1 MKSYLQESDKE
12 NQTSVSNSIETLN
25 EVTFESDESVLS
37 NQSTLSTLDYEPI
50 SDPFEK
56 LKNTRLKSPNRLIIA
71 QLNINSLRNKF
82 DSLVRMLHNNLDILL
97 ISETKIDSSFPG
109 KSAESVVNNLEQSST
124 ILFKWLNNNYM
135 KVNTGKS
142 HLLLSGNS
150 RATATIDNSYIESED
165 EQVLLGITTDS
176 NLTFENHVRNICK
189 KASQKLNALARI
201 APYMNIQKR
210 TTVMKSFVTSQF
222 SYCPLIWMFHSRRLN
237 NKINSIHERALR
249 IAYQDNTSA
258 FQELLNKDNSVSIH
272 HGNLQVLATEMFKI
286 HRGLSP
292 EILRETFVS
301 KTSSYNLRRNAT
313 FEKRKVHSVYHGT
326 ESLSF
331 LGPKI
336 WDLVPVELKQSETL
350 YSFKLK
356 IKNWVLFE
364 CPCRICKTY
373 IQQVGF
379 L

>member
-1 MKSYLQESDKE
+1 M
-12 NQTSVSNSIETLN
+12 
-25 EVTFESDESVLS
+25 
-37 NQSTLSTLDYEPI
+37 STLDYEPI
-50 SDPFEK
+50 SDPFAK
-56 LKNTRLKSPNRLIIA
+56 LKNTRLKNPNRLIIA

-82 DSLVRMLHNNLDILL
+82 DSLVPMLHNNLDILL
-97 ISETKIDSSFPG
+97 ISETKIDSSFPTVQFQVEG
-109 KSAESVVNNLEQSST
+109 YTTYRLDRNANGGGILLYIREDIPSTLLNFDMPIES
-124 ILFKWLNNNYM
+124 LFIEINIRKKKWLLVGTYNPNKNLIS
-135 KVNTGKS
+135 N
-142 HLLLSGNS
+142 HLK
-150 RATATIDNSYIESED
+150 DC
-165 EQVLLGITTDS
+165 
-176 NLTFENHVRNICK
+176 NLTFENHIRNICK

-210 TTVMKSFVTSQF
+210 RTIMKSFVTSQF

-249 IAYQDNTSA
+249 ITYQDNTST

-272 HGNLQVLATEMFKI
+272 HRNLQVLATEMFKV
-286 HRGLSP
+286 HRGLFP

-301 KTSSYNLRRNAT
+301 KTSSYNLRRNDT
-313 FEKRKVHSVYHGT
+313 FGKRKVHSVYHGT

-336 WDLVPVELKQSETL
+336 WDLVPVGLKQSETL
-350 YSFKLK
+350 YPFKLK

-364 CPCRICKTY
+364 YPYRICKTY